1 METISACARDR
12 SHKRARARTQKLCT
26 GAMFLHGAVARVC
39 ACARAAFVRACA
51 RPREKGR
58 DEGEVVG
65 GWRDGREE
73 RWCARV
79 NIQSEKAKN
88 IVGVDTCRRCGDG
101 QVAPFITR
109 CRNQTGRMHWKGFGA
124 QRVERRCGAYQ
135 GESAQRWWT
144 GFSFFEAA
152 EKRAAVVGEPL
163 RSLGRGHAEGR

>member
-79 NIQSEKAKN
+79 NRQSEKGKEHRWRGHVQALW
-88 IVGVDTCRRCGDG
+88 RWPSR
-101 QVAPFITR
+101 PITR

-163 RSLGRGHAEGR
+163 RSLGRGHVEGR